1 MFLHL
6 GNDVVVAGSD
16 VIAIINIEK
25 KMSQEVKAM
34 IKEAEENYRLVN
46 IGEKEKNKSLV
57 IGDNKLFIS
66 PISSQTLQKRAMNYL
81 KED

>member
-25 KMSQEVKAM
+25 KISQEIKAM
-34 IKEAEENYRLVN
+34 IKEADECYQLVN

-57 IGDNKLFIS
+57 IADKKLYIS
-66 PISSQTLQKRAMNYL
+66 PISSQTLQKRALNYL

>member
-25 KMSQEVKAM
+25 KMSPELKAM
-34 IKEAEENYRLVN
+34 IKEAEEQYRLVN

-57 IGDNKLFIS
+57 IGDNKIYIS
-66 PISSQTLQKRAMNYL
+66 PISSQTLQKRAFNYL

>member
-6 GNDVVVAGSD
+6 GNDVVVAGSE
-16 VIAIINIEK
+16 VIAIVNIEK
-25 KMSQEVKAM
+25 KLSPEIKKM
-34 IKEAEENYRLVN
+34 INEAEEQYRLVN

-66 PISSQTLQKRAMNYL
+66 PISSQTLHKRALNYL
-81 KED
+81 KEE

>member
-25 KMSQEVKAM
+25 KMSPEIKAM
-34 IKEAEENYRLVN
+34 IKEAEEHYRLVN
-46 IGEKEKNKSLV
+46 VGEKEKNKSLV
-57 IGDNKLFIS
+57 IGDHKMYIS
-66 PISSQTLQKRAMNYL
+66 PISSQTLQKRAQNYL